1 MSTMPPAR
9 KLGGVS
15 RITFSRVLNGRADI
29 SPQMALRL
37 EKSGGSN
44 ADFWIRL
51 LAIYDLAQAQAILG

>member
-1 MSTMPPAR
+1 MPPAR
-9 KLGGVS
+9 KLGVA

-37 EKSGGSN
+37 EKAGGSN

-51 LAIYDLAQAQAILG
+51 LAIYDLAQAQAMLG

>member
-1 MSTMPPAR
+1 MPPAR
-9 KLGGVS
+9 KLGGVA

-37 EKSGGSN
+37 EKAGGSN

-51 LAIYDLAQAQAILG
+51 LAIYDLAQAQTILG

>member
-1 MSTMPPAR
+1 MPPAR
-9 KLGGVS
+9 KLGVA
-15 RITFSRVLNGRADI
+15 RITFSRVLNGRAGI